1 MIETRSIVNQLWLE
15 LGSLEEKAKR
25 YHQMINAMAELDA
38 NDLEAV
44 GYEIE
49 DYELED
55 INRYARALPELIK
68 DWRRLKERYECNEEH
83 D

>member
-1 MIETRSIVNQLWLE
+1 MDESVVKELWLE
-15 LGSLEEKAKR
+15 LGSLKSKEKR